1 MEPAAVGGGVLLNS
15 DSVGRDKVE
24 VSAGGNE
31 KKQGQGEPCGADNF
45 TGKSAGGNGGAQ
57 SRLDGMANGFPVE
70 MDGHKLWKREPAGV
84 PRITEET
91 ENRAARLKT
100 LGNAVCPPQVFPILK
115 CIADIETSACK
126 ENCVFGELC

>member
-1 MEPAAVGGGVLLNS
+1 
-15 DSVGRDKVE
+15 
-24 VSAGGNE
+24 
-31 KKQGQGEPCGADNF
+31 
-45 TGKSAGGNGGAQ
+45 GGAQ
-57 SRLDGMANGFPVE
+57 SRLDGMVNGFPVE
-70 MDGHKLWKREPAGV
+70 MDGHKLWKREPEGI